1 MRDQSYIEW
10 ANSIS
15 QKIIEAG
22 MEVHK
27 NLGPGLLESIYENC
41 LAFELGLREIRYERQ
56 VPVPV
61 FYKNMLVGRS
71 LRLDLIVENA
81 VIVELKTVDRIIP
94 IHEAQ
99 LISYLRL
106 SGLSVGLILNF
117 NSTLFRDGIKRMVFN
132 FDR

>member
-15 QKIIEAG
+15 QRIIEAG

-27 NLGPGLLESIYENC
+27 TLGPGLLESIYENC
-41 LAFELGLREIRYERQ
+41 LAFELGLRELRYERQ
-56 VPVPV
+56 IPVPV
-61 FYKNMLVGRS
+61 YYKNMLVGRS
-71 LRLDLIVENA
+71 LRLDLVVENA

-106 SGLSVGLILNF
+106 SGLSLGLILNF
-117 NSTLFRDGIKRMVFN
+117 NSAFFRDGIKRMVFN

>member
-27 NLGPGLLESIYENC
+27 TLGPGLLESIYENC
-41 LAFELGLREIRYERQ
+41 LAFELGLREVRYERQ
-56 VPVPV
+56 IPVPV

-71 LRLDLIVENA
+71 FRLDLVVENA
-81 VIVELKTVDRIIP
+81 IIVELKTVDRIIP

-106 SGLSVGLILNF
+106 SGLSLGLILNF
-117 NSTLFRDGIKRMVFN
+117 NSAFFRDGIKRMVFN
-132 FDR
+132 FYR